1 MRARSPCPCRTRGAP
16 GGALATR
23 QHGVMGGLASWTLGG
38 AAIQRLT
45 ERARHRT
52 RREPRWISSNT
63 SSGPD
68 GRVLAHRSRHLFR
81 RPTGCRGP
89 PPHAR
94 LHRRGWQRRERIR
107 EGHRRRDGHEAINEA
122 ARKATQQPHPAC
134 SVTDSEPEADLEPGR
149 KELLLPLDDES
160 AMRRAAQH
168 VTAMKLTQRA
178 TRTYVASQR
187 AEQRSRACGE
197 RRVAA
202 ARALGRH
209 EGRTRRARRR
219 AQATRSPPRV
229 ERRHAREAPEVGGDP
244 PLENH
249 LGASARDEGACE
261 ARGSRE
267 RLPRHPRPFAS
278 RSGLTPSGRLCTLV
292 VR

>member
-1 MRARSPCPCRTRGAP
+1 MSARTPRTVRARSPCPCRTRGAP

-94 LHRRGWQRRERIR
+94 LPRWGWQRRERIR

-134 SVTDSEPEADLEPGR
+134 SVTLVTHRDVLRAAITDGKRAARDPSLRVCAVISRDMMTVLPALPLALAADLLIE
-149 KELLLPLDDES
+149 
-160 AMRRAAQH
+160 RRAG
-168 VTAMKLTQRA
+168 VCWSST
-178 TRTYVASQR
+178 S
-187 AEQRSRACGE
+187 
-197 RRVAA
+197 A
-202 ARALGRH
+202 ARW
-209 EGRTRRARRR
+209 T
-219 AQATRSPPRV
+219 
-229 ERRHAREAPEVGGDP
+229 
-244 PLENH
+244 
-249 LGASARDEGACE
+249 AS
-261 ARGSRE
+261 
-267 RLPRHPRPFAS
+267 
-278 RSGLTPSGRLCTLV
+278 
-292 VR
+292 